1 MTYGNMT
8 YDIMDC
14 AKFFINIRSKKE
26 EDGIKSLLEDMG
38 ISKNGYDSNSDSVS
52 LKTPHV
58 T

>member
-26 EDGIKSLLEDMG
+26 ERIKSLLEDTG